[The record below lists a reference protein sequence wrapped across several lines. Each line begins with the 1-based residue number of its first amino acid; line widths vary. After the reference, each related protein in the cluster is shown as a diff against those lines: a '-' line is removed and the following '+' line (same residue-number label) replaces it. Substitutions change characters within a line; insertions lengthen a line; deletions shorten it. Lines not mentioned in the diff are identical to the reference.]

1 MVRVTLRRFI
11 LSVCLPPSLLLGASA
26 SAGDLNAHAL
36 LEDTKLYFSAP
47 FHWEQDNWVQFGD
60 ALLAIGIAHEFDD
73 NVRSH
78 FVNGSHAVAGGTDP
92 NNLAEAAPAM
102 AIIVGTWAAALFTQD
117 HAGYTEGASMLE
129 AAGLS
134 AISAALFKQAFGRE
148 RPNATASVD
157 SWFEGGES
165 FPSGHTTFAFAVGTV
180 LAESGSDNY
189 RWLRRSLGYGVG
201 AATAYLRMRDN
212 VHWLSDTVAG
222 AALGVTTA
230 EFVMGRREAGKS
242 HLSFEVLPA
251 PGGLVLSFSVPLH

>member
-1 MVRVTLRRFI
+1 VTAAFRGLI
-11 LSVCLPPSLLLGASA
+11 ISACLAPGLLSGTSA
-26 SAGDLNAHAL
+26 FADDLSARAL
-36 LEDTKLYFSAP
+36 LEDTKLYFTAP

-180 LAESGSDNY
+180 LAESGNDDY
-189 RWLRRSLGYGVG
+189 RWLRRGLGYGIG
-201 AATAYLRMRDN
+201 AATAYFRMRDN

-230 EFVMGRREAGKS
+230 EFVMGRREPGNS
-242 HLSFEVLPA
+242 HVSFEVSPA
-251 PGGLVLSFSVPLH
+251 PGGLVVSFSAPLH